1 MQFLLFF
8 LVGLRCK
15 NNNKND
21 NKHTYGS
28 TDLKMLQ
35 SSMRDVLYLSDLEGM
50 WLIVSRLPS
59 LKDTGN
65 TAMSNFS
72 FRLSV

>member
-1 MQFLLFF
+1 MQFLLFV

-15 NNNKND
+15 NNNKN
-21 NKHTYGS
+21 NNEHTYGS

-35 SSMRDVLYLSDLEGM
+35 SSMHDVPYLTDLEGM

-59 LKDTGN
+59 LTDKGN
-65 TAMSNFS
+65 TAMSSFS
-72 FRLSV
+72 FTLSV